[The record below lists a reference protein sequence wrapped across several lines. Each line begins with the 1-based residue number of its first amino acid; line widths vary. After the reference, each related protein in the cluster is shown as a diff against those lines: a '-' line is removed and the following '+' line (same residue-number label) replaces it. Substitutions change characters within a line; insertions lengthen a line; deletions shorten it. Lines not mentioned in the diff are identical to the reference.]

1 MAGTLFVV
9 ATPIGNLE
17 DMTFRAVRVLREAS
31 VVAAEDTRRTGL
43 LLQHFGISGPLISL
57 HEHNEG
63 QRAELLISRLN
74 QGESVALV
82 TDAGTPAVS
91 DPGAKLVAAA
101 AAAGIRVEPIPGAS
115 AVMAA
120 LSASGADGV
129 GFTFLAF
136 PPVKSK
142 DRKQWFLQFAEA
154 RLLGPVVFFE
164 APHRVVRT
172 LEELSILS
180 NDQLIVFRELTK
192 LHESVYRG
200 SASEI
205 LGKLDVVA
213 GEFTIV
219 APQTV
224 EDQNARERPTDEQV
238 IAMFGLITDKRGRA
252 AARAVGEATGLSA
265 NEVYEIVRRAK
276 DLTGG
281 APAAEKARD
290 GF

>member
-17 DMTFRAVRVLREAS
+17 DMTFRAVRVLREAA

-43 LLQHFGISGPLISL
+43 LLHHFGISVPLISL

-63 QRAELLISRLN
+63 QRAELLVSRLN
-74 QGESVALV
+74 RGESVALV

-91 DPGAKLVAAA
+91 DPGARLVAAA
-101 AAAGIRVEPIPGAS
+101 AAAGIKVEPVPGAS

-120 LSASGADGV
+120 LSASGAEGD

-136 PPVKSK
+136 PPVKAK
-142 DRKQWFLQFAEA
+142 DRTSWFERFSQA

-172 LEELSILS
+172 LEELKNLS
-180 NDQLIVFRELTK
+180 DDQLVVFRELTK

-200 SASEI
+200 SAAEI
-205 LGKLDVVA
+205 LTALDVVA

-219 APQTV
+219 AAQTV
-224 EDQNARERPTDEQV
+224 IDPALRERPTDGEIV
-238 IAMFGLITDKRGRA
+238 KMFGRITDKRGRA
-252 AARAVGEATGLSA
+252 AARDVADAVGLSA
-265 NEVYEIVRRAK
+265 NEVYDIVRRAK
-276 DLTGG
+276 DLTGDG
-281 APAAEKARD
+281 QTAEKADD
-290 GF
+290 GS

>member
-17 DMTFRAVRVLREAS
+17 DMTFRAVRVLREAA

-43 LLQHFGISGPLISL
+43 LLHHFGISVPLISL

-74 QGESVALV
+74 RGESVALV

-120 LSASGADGV
+120 LSASGAEGE
-129 GFTFLAF
+129 GFSFLGF

-142 DRKQWFLQFAEA
+142 DRKIWFDRFTQA
-154 RLLGPVVFFE
+154 RYLRPVVFFE
-164 APHRVVRT
+164 APHRVIRT
-172 LEELSILS
+172 LGELSVLS

-200 SASEI
+200 NAAEI
-205 LGKLDVVA
+205 LASLDVIA

-219 APQTV
+219 APQNTV
-224 EDQNARERPTDEQV
+224 DPSARERPKDEQIV
-238 IAMFGLITDKRGRA
+238 AMFGRITDKWGRA
-252 AARAVGEATGLSA
+252 AAREVAGATGLSA

-276 DLTGG
+276 DLT
-281 APAAEKARD
+281 AEPPPAEKAKD
-290 GF
+290 GS

>member
-1 MAGTLFVV
+1 MAATLFVV

-17 DMTFRAVRVLREAS
+17 DITFRAVRVLREVA

-43 LLQHFGISGPLISL
+43 MLHHFGISVPLISL

-74 QGESVALV
+74 HGESVALV

-142 DRKQWFLQFAEA
+142 DRKIWFERFTEA
-154 RLLGPVVFFE
+154 RLRGPVVFFE

-172 LEELSILS
+172 LEELRALS
-180 NDQLIVFRELTK
+180 NDQLAVFRELTK

-200 SASEI
+200 SAAEV
-205 LGKLDVVA
+205 LAKLDVVA

-219 APQTV
+219 AVQKRGDPH
-224 EDQNARERPTDEQV
+224 DRERPTDEQV
-238 IAMFGLITDKRGRA
+238 VAMFGLITEKRGRA
-252 AARAVGEATGLSA
+252 AARDVGGATGLSA

-276 DLTGG
+276 DLTV
-281 APAAEKARD
+281 
-290 GF
+290 

>member
-17 DMTFRAVRVLREAS
+17 DITFRAIRVLREAS

-43 LLQHFGISGPLISL
+43 LLRHFGISVPLISV

-74 QGESVALV
+74 RGESVALV

-91 DPGAKLVAAA
+91 DPGAELVAAA
-101 AAAGIRVEPIPGAS
+101 AAAGIKVEPVPGAS

-120 LSASGADGV
+120 LSASGAEGE

-136 PPVKSK
+136 PPVKAK
-142 DRKQWFLQFAEA
+142 DRKLWFDRLVAA
-154 RLLGPVVFFE
+154 RLHGPVVFFE
-164 APHRVVRT
+164 APHRVLRT
-172 LEELSILS
+172 LEELRDLS
-180 NDQLIVFRELTK
+180 NDPLIVFRELTK

-200 SASEI
+200 SPAEI
-205 LGKLDVVA
+205 LGNLEIVA

-219 APQTV
+219 APRV
-224 EDQNARERPTDEQV
+224 EVDSAARQRPTDDEIV
-238 IAMFGLITDKRGRA
+238 AMFGQITDKKGRA
-252 AARAVGEATGLSA
+252 AARHVGEAVGLSA
-265 NEVYEIVRRAK
+265 NDVYDIIRRSK
-276 DLTGG
+276 DLTGDVL
-281 APAAEKARD
+281 AADNTDD
-290 GF
+290 GS